1 MTRSKGIGWSCQDP
15 VRGMSFIVV
24 GVVIGVH
31 NQMNSFTVVIL
42 SLNLGVTA
50 TGKSKNKLRRRT
62 YERFQVVAVTAA
74 VVVVAA

>member
-1 MTRSKGIGWSCQDP
+1 
-15 VRGMSFIVV
+15 MSFIVV